1 VGNILYIDVCGGAA
15 GDMLAGAL
23 IDLGWPLAELE
34 GLVAVLGLPQ
44 VRLSAPAVEHSGIA
58 GRRLEVEF
66 PASQPH
72 RHLSHVLEHLRGLP
86 PEVGRAAAQVFERL
100 AQAEARVHG
109 VSPAE
114 VHFHEVGAVDAMVD
128 VAAFCGGLAW
138 LGWPRVVCSP
148 LPLGRGFVECAH
160 GKLPLPAPAV
170 LHLLAGRPITPWP
183 GQQETVTPT
192 GAALVSTLA
201 QDFGGLPAMRL
212 ERVGVGGGS
221 RIGDAGPNILRL
233 LLGQEQAGLAADR
246 VVEITCHLDDMTP
259 EDLAIAMERLLAAGA
274 LDAAAAPLVMKKGRL
289 GHRLTVL
296 SPPHLAPELSAA
308 VLRQTTS
315 LGVRLQTLERRV
327 LARQVVEVQSP
338 WGPAKV
344 KIASIDGQLRYH
356 PEAQDVARICARTG
370 LAPQQVRQELIRL
383 AHA

>member
-1 VGNILYIDVCGGAA
+1 MGNILYIDVCGGAA